1 MDKAEILKTI
11 TDFWNDRYAQ
21 SGYIYG
27 DEPNL
32 FFKHVISSLQ
42 PGSVLIPAAGEGR
55 DAVYAALLG
64 WEVDAFDLSSEG
76 QKRRWSLLPGK
87 MYMLI
92 LMYLMRCFL

>member
-42 PGSVLIPAAGEGR
+42 PGSVFLPWPAAWRGAARAKSGR
-55 DAVYAALLG
+55 
-64 WEVDAFDLSSEG
+64 
-76 QKRRWSLLPGK
+76 Q
-87 MYMLI
+87 
-92 LMYLMRCFL
+92 